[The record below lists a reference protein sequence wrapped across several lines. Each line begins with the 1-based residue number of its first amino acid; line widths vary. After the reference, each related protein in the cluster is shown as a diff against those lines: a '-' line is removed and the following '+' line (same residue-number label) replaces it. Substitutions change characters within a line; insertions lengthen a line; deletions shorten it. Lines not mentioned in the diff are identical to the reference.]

1 MKYLRTIINWKIQN
15 IVKKFQNLVTTKENC
30 YYKANKRK
38 KIINMDYSKSC
49 SYQAHILNYPILIAT
64 QNLGMH
70 TIHQIIVIC
79 V

>member
-15 IVKKFQNLVTTKENC
+15 IFKKFQNLVTTKENC
-30 YYKANKRK
+30 YYLAKK

-64 QNLGMH
+64 QNLCMH
-70 TIHQIIVIC
+70 TMHQIIVIC

>member
-15 IVKKFQNLVTTKENC
+15 IVKKFQILVTTKENC
-30 YYKANKRK
+30 YYKAK

-49 SYQAHILNYPILIAT
+49 SYQAHILNYSILIAT
-64 QNLGMH
+64 QNPGMH

>member
-15 IVKKFQNLVTTKENC
+15 IFKKFQNLVTTKENC
-30 YYKANKRK
+30 YYLAKK

-49 SYQAHILNYPILIAT
+49 SYQAPILNYPILIAT

>member
-15 IVKKFQNLVTTKENC
+15 IVKKFQNLVTTK
-30 YYKANKRK
+30 KTVIIWQKK

>member
-30 YYKANKRK
+30 YYLAK
-38 KIINMDYSKSC
+38 KEIINMDYSKSC

>member
-15 IVKKFQNLVTTKENC
+15 IVKKFENLVTTKENC
-30 YYKANKRK
+30 YYLAKKK

-49 SYQAHILNYPILIAT
+49 SYQAHILNYRILIAT
-64 QNLGMH
+64 QNLCMH